1 MTTKFQKGISGNP
14 KGKPLGAKDSR
25 TELRQLLQPHAAKL
39 IKKAVDMALDG
50 DPAALRLCVDRIIPS
65 LKSTSEPLSISLPMN
80 GNLDEQATAVFKLA
94 ASGDLSTDSAA
105 QLIAM
110 LGNQCRIK
118 EMTEMEARLQ
128 ALETQAVETSNGKF
142 RK

>member
-1 MTTKFQKGISGNP
+1 
-14 KGKPLGAKDSR
+14 
-25 TELRQLLQPHAAKL
+25 LQPHAAKL